1 MQPLQMPLVQ
11 RAAISFTTLLLLLVG
26 VSLVGSPA
34 FAQQPTARATAHVD
48 LTARLK
54 DVRANPKATEELL
67 KVGKGV
73 ASFCANCHGQ
83 GGNSLNP
90 EIPNL
95 AGQNPVYL
103 LEQLRRFSTGQR
115 RNEFMEGMIKALT
128 ADEKIGM
135 VLFYASQ
142 RATPHPASVAP
153 GVLIKGKD
161 IYSQVCWHCH
171 GQDGHG
177 GENFARI
184 AGQQMPYMTAT
195 LKRYRSGTGTRID
208 PLMMTST
215 RNLTDDDIAAV
226 AAFISGM
233 E

>member
-1 MQPLQMPLVQ
+1 MRLTQSAPARRLAKLLTAFLVPLAVGATLSPL
-11 RAAISFTTLLLLLVG
+11 AL
-26 VSLVGSPA
+26 
-34 FAQQPTARATAHVD
+34 AQQPSARATANVD

-54 DVRANPKATEELL
+54 EVRANPKTTEELL

-103 LEQLRRFSTGQR
+103 LEQLRKFASGQR

-128 ADEKIGM
+128 SDEKVGM
-135 VLFYASQ
+135 VLFYSSQ
-142 RATPHPASVAP
+142 PSIPHPPEVPP
-153 GVLIKGKD
+153 GLMIRGKE
-161 IYSQVCWHCH
+161 IYTQVCWHCH

-184 AGQQMPYMTAT
+184 AGQQSPYMMAT

-233 E
+233 Q

>member
-1 MQPLQMPLVQ
+1 MQHTPTTRLLRALNFLAALLMPLVWS
-11 RAAISFTTLLLLLVG
+11 AAM
-26 VSLVGSPA
+26 SPA
-34 FAQQPTARATAHVD
+34 VQAQQPAARASAHVD

-54 DVRANPKATEELL
+54 EVRANPKTTEELL

-103 LEQLRRFSTGQR
+103 LEQLRKFSTGQR

-128 ADEKIGM
+128 ADEKVGM

-142 RATPHPASVAP
+142 RATPHPAPVAP

-161 IYSQVCWHCH
+161 IYSQVCWHSH

-195 LKRYRSGTGTRID
+195 LKRYRSGTSTRID

>member
-1 MQPLQMPLVQ
+1 MNFCV
-11 RAAISFTTLLLLLVG
+11 ALLVPLLWG
-26 VSLVGSPA
+26 SALLSPA
-34 FAQQPTARATAHVD
+34 LAQQPAARATAHVD
-48 LTARLK
+48 LAARLK
-54 DVRANPKATEELL
+54 EVRANPKTTEELL
-67 KVGKGV
+67 KVGKNV

-103 LEQLRRFSTGQR
+103 LEQLRKFSTGLR

-135 VLFYASQ
+135 VLFYSSQ
-142 RATPHPASVAP
+142 RATPHPPAVAP
-153 GVLIKGKD
+153 GILIRGKEL
-161 IYSQVCWHCH
+161 YSQVCWHCH

-184 AGQQMPYMTAT
+184 ASQQTPYMMAT